1 MVYFDTSAAVPL
13 FVREPASAAVEA
25 WFEACSDPLLSSDWI
40 VTEFASALSIKERTG
55 VLSAK
60 DARAAWRGFEAFC
73 ESGLR
78 LIAVS
83 RQAFR
88 EAARLARQQSHGLRA
103 GDALHLAVA
112 LEAGTKAI
120 ATFDATLAAY
130 ARRLKL
136 PIVKFPLAY

>member
-1 MVYFDTSAAVPL
+1 MIYFDTSAVVPL
-13 FVREPASAAVEA
+13 FIREPASAAVDA
-25 WFEACSDPLLSSDWI
+25 WFETCADPLLSSDWI
-40 VTEFASALSIKERTG
+40 MTEFASALSLKERSG

-78 LIAVS
+78 LVTVS
-83 RQAFR
+83 REAFR
-88 EAARLARQQSHGLRA
+88 EGARLARQQAHGLRA

-120 ATFDATLAAY
+120 ATLDATLAAN
-130 ARRLKL
+130 ARRLKMRA
-136 PIVKFPLAY
+136 VKF

>member
-1 MVYFDTSAAVPL
+1 MIYLDTSAAVPL
-13 FVREPASAAVEA
+13 FVREPGSAAVDA
-25 WFEACSDPLLSSDWI
+25 WFEACADPLLSSDWI
-40 VTEFASALSIKERTG
+40 VTEFASALSLKERSG

-60 DARAAWRGFEAFC
+60 DSRAAWRGFEAFC

-78 LIAVS
+78 LVAVS

-88 EAARLARQQSHGLRA
+88 EGARLARQQTHGLRA

-120 ATFDATLAAY
+120 ATLDTILAAY
-130 ARRLKL
+130 ARRLKMRT
-136 PIVKFPLAY
+136 VKFQ